1 MLLTNFVSN
10 RQDIIVPRKIQ
21 SQSSYGDTI
30 HSINIM
36 LGAFQSIFS
45 PKIRSKFG
53 KTRKTIVFTSSLKI
67 KNGQIFWKLWYLNII
82 QAVSS
87 HKNQFLRSF
96 SDFSNIVRKFSSFK
110 YCCFELIFGQEMDSK
125 ASSANFF
132 HIRIVHKKFQ
142 LKIPTLRKNDCSAT
156 WKPNTYQKNDTC
168 GKVRNIQR
176 YQKYVA
182 ILRSFIF
189 KFRISSSQQ
198 WSVH

>member
-1 MLLTNFVSN
+1 MV
-10 RQDIIVPRKIQ
+10 I
-21 SQSSYGDTI
+21 
-30 HSINIM
+30 
-36 LGAFQSIFS
+36 GAFQSIFC
-45 PKIRSKFG
+45 PKLREKFG
-53 KTRKTIVFTSSLKI
+53 KSKKNLFIFTSSLKI
-67 KNGQIFWKLWYLNII
+67 KNGQNSWKLWHLNII
-82 QAVSS
+82 QAFFS
-87 HKNQFLRSF
+87 HKSQFLWSF
-96 SDFSNIVRKFSSFK
+96 LAFSNIIRRFSNFK

-198 WSVH
+198 CEP